1 MSRMAILS
9 FCLVFPF
16 SIRVG
21 TPLSYFISE
30 LLYVPE
36 EELENVKTVSLHVVT
51 VRLPNEPSGNHPDS
65 FTSESNESNSF
76 DQNCGGLLPAS
87 SCFPL
92 HACSLNS
99 GLSANVDKEAD
110 REDNKEKEEEEKQ
123 KEEEGG
129 SHADERNKGHSGASV
144 DDTSELAPPAKR
156 PRTVQHA
163 DTSSVL
169 SEDLP
174 SAETV
179 EGSFKET
186 GSIPTVTNTP
196 EGIPNNIDATVL
208 VGDASTVLN
217 TVLGQCSA
225 WVLDIDLDFFST
237 GNPFKSLFT
246 DVRFLCFEFDRQ

>member
-9 FCLVFPF
+9 YCLVFPF

-51 VRLPNEPSGNHPDS
+51 VRLPNEPSGNDPKS
-65 FTSESNESNSF
+65 FTSESNESNS

-99 GLSANVDKEAD
+99 GLSAIVDKEAD

-144 DDTSELAPPAKR
+144 DDTSELTPPAKR